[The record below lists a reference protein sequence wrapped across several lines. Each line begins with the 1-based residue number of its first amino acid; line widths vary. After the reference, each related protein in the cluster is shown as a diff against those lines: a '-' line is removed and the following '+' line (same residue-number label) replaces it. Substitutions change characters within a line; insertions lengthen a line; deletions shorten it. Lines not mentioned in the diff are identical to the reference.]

1 MHNGGCVNTEPDI
14 LEKIESEVG
23 SLAGTLA
30 AMDFIGE
37 RAQEKVRNLI
47 YWDLPKLIKE
57 HRSLRGR
64 IIFQGVDPV
73 EYEYAVERTSLMRPD
88 QTFVVGNYWGD
99 LEERQEALDGLEA
112 LNGTSVKYWM
122 VKRRKAGKVERV

>member
-14 LEKIESEVG
+14 LEKVESDVG

-57 HRSLRGR
+57 HKKLRAISFR
-64 IIFQGVDPV
+64 AADPV

-88 QTFVVGNYWGD
+88 QTFIVGNYWGD
-99 LEERQEALDGLEA
+99 LEERQDSLDGLEA